1 MENDGTLKAS
11 MGSDKT
17 EAHMSE
23 ALTNN
28 NDNTGVPSY
37 CSHYRDLIDGEVN
50 NGKNNISVE
59 YMVVTRYLQEN
70 KDEYDSQGPIHD
82 FLRVDYTPKETT
94 LILVDI
100 NVLFLI
106 ETKKYVEEMK
116 RIQDDLH
123 YP

>member
-17 EAHMSE
+17 EAHTSE
-23 ALTNN
+23 ALPNSN
-28 NDNTGVPSY
+28 ANTRVSPY

-59 YMVVTRYLQEN
+59 YMAVTRYLREN
-70 KDEYDSQGPIHD
+70 KDEYDSRGPIHD
-82 FLRVDYTPKETT
+82 FLWVDYTPKETS

-106 ETKKYVEEMK
+106 ETKKK
-116 RIQDDLH
+116 KC
-123 YP
+123 

>member
-1 MENDGTLKAS
+1 MAV
-11 MGSDKT
+11 M
-17 EAHMSE
+17 
-23 ALTNN
+23 
-28 NDNTGVPSY
+28 
-37 CSHYRDLIDGEVN
+37 
-50 NGKNNISVE
+50 
-59 YMVVTRYLQEN
+59 RYLQEN

-82 FLRVDYTPKETT
+82 FLWVDYTPKETS

-106 ETKKYVEEMK
+106 ETKKKKYVEEMT